1 MDVQIQEN
9 KENKG
14 NKVLINDTIYFNSF
28 QYTST
33 MSCFSKPV
41 YLKEVSDFAL
51 GKTDLNFKIVIGTK
65 VFEFNFSKHQQ
76 QTFLNNSYNGLSKIK
91 YFIVFERGTKKG
103 IEKGIEKGTD
113 LQYLCR
119 LFVHPLTKI
128 IFKIQC
134 HLLKP
139 IERN

>member
-113 LQYLCR
+113 LQYL
-119 LFVHPLTKI
+119 
-128 IFKIQC
+128 
-134 HLLKP
+134 
-139 IERN
+139 